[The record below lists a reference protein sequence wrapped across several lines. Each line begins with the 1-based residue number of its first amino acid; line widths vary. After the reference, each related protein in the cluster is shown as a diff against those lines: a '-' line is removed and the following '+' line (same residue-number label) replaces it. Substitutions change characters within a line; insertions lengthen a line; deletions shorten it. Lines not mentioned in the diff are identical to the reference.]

1 MLEVA
6 RRSALTIAVFAL
18 ITAGAACAP
27 ARTGSSGSADSLKL
41 ATWNLEWLIAPEEF
55 KALKKHCTPADEP
68 PPGRARQI
76 PCDVA
81 YELQRGA
88 RDFRALAH
96 YASVLDADVVALQEV
111 DGVSAARLVFP
122 GYDFCFT
129 SRPQVQNT
137 GFAIRA
143 GLPHRCDP
151 DLHTLSRRDRLR
163 RGAHVVIYPGEPRE
177 LHLLSVHL
185 KSGCSRDPLNSPS
198 KACAELAGQVPALEA
213 WVDARALAGERF
225 AVLGDFNRDLLGEPG
240 PARAAGGQLIQ
251 MWPELDDGDPPEA
264 NLVNA
269 AEHAPF
275 RNCWA
280 GQGYGAYID
289 YIVLSRSLG
298 TALVPGSFERVTYS
312 SSDARHIRLSDHC
325 PVAARIRL
333 R

>member
-1 MLEVA
+1 MLEVT
-6 RRSALTIAVFAL
+6 RSAALLFAL
-18 ITAGAACAP
+18 SLFATIAACAQ
-27 ARTGSSGSADSLKL
+27 ARGGANPDALKI

-55 KALKKHCTPADEP
+55 KALKKHCTPAGDVP
-68 PPGRARQI
+68 PSQARQI

-81 YELQRGA
+81 YKLQRGA

-96 YASVLDADVVALQEV
+96 YASVLDADVIALQEV

-122 GYDFCFT
+122 EYDFCFT
-129 SRPQVQNT
+129 SRIQVQNN

-143 GLPHRCDP
+143 GLPHRCDA

-163 RGAHVVIYPGEPRE
+163 RGAQLVLYPGEPRE
-177 LHLLSVHL
+177 VHLLSVHL
-185 KSGCSRDPLNSPS
+185 KSGCSHEALNSPS
-198 KACAELAGQVPALEA
+198 KACAELASQVPLLED
-213 WVDARALAGERF
+213 WVDARARAGERF
-225 AVLGDFNRDLLGEPG
+225 AVLGDFNRDLLGEQG
-240 PARAAGGQLIQ
+240 PARTGNGTLVR

-264 NLVNA
+264 DLVNA

-280 GQGYGAYID
+280 GQGYAAFID
-289 YIVLSRSLG
+289 YIVLSRALG
-298 TALVPGSFERVTYS
+298 AALVPGSFERVTYS
-312 SSDARHIRLSDHC
+312 AGDVRRTRLSDHC